1 MGRALDHG
9 HLGMWPREPDA
20 PERGADRAV
29 AARIVLLIEDNAA
42 DARLLR
48 EALIEAKAAFQL
60 ESVAR
65 LAAAID
71 RIALGGVD
79 AVLLDLSLPDSHGME
94 TLVRLR
100 TAASHLPIIVLT
112 HADDD
117 ALSAQALREGAQ
129 DYLVKGEVDGNL
141 LARSLR
147 YAIERKRVEEEN
159 VRLLQREQS
168 VRADAEAARRVQGV
182 LESMRDAFI
191 SLDTGWRFTFLNPR
205 AEALLRRRRDDL
217 IGRNLWEEFPALVN
231 SPFYT
236 RYREAVAGGAPVEFE
251 AAHPPDDA
259 WLEVR
264 AYPSPSGLSVYFHD
278 ATVRRRAF
286 DEVRFQARLLDA
298 VGQAVVA
305 SDLRGSII
313 YWNRFAET
321 LYGYTSDEAQG
332 RSVIALTVPPGDSRG
347 DRSALLR
354 RLRRAETVTDETPAW
369 RRDGARFTAFVTY
382 SPVFNPHGE
391 LIGVVSVSTDV
402 TERRRAEQQVR
413 RQNDYFVTLHE
424 TTLAVMNRLDLNN
437 LLETI
442 AARAAG
448 LLGAQ
453 QAEVYLLEPDGGE
466 MLPVAAAGSQPR
478 PALAVQPG
486 IGLAGRVW
494 ETGQS
499 IAIDDYQ
506 TWPGRDPRLTGA
518 PIHAAAAAPL
528 RSGSATV
535 GVLAL
540 IHAEPDAAFA
550 ADEVEILGQFAQLAS
565 VALDNARLHM
575 AAQTELNERKRS
587 EKALRQAESRYRGIF
602 ENALEGIYQ
611 TGFDGHLQTVNQ
623 SAARILGYASPE
635 DLMAAVSSL
644 QQLHAESDSLQEFMD
659 QIQAEGAVTDFV
671 FPARNRAG
679 RLLWLSTNAH
689 ALRGANGRVI
699 GVEGMLVDITER
711 RLADRRLATQG
722 AVARVLAAAAN
733 FATALPPLLQAL
745 GENQGWDR
753 AQLWQPDPIRRRL
766 VCAGCWRDADAEIIC
781 PCPPDGAE
789 TPIDPLALQARTAGH
804 AVWTEGG
811 GDSPTVA
818 VAPVRVGV
826 EIVAVLHMTG
836 RPRRRFNPGLLDVLE
851 AAAAQVGQFLER
863 VRAEEALQARARQQ
877 AALADL
883 SQRAV
888 ADSNTDA
895 LMERMATL
903 VAETVRADVAGV
915 LRLLPDGANLALRGG
930 WPQGVLP
937 SAKISAGPE
946 TQAGLTLLTNA
957 PVAVEEF
964 AAETRFSTVHE
975 REWGAVSSL
984 SVPVGGRRRPFG
996 VLAVY
1001 TRVRRSFTG
1010 DDIFFMESAAGV
1022 LAAAADRR
1030 RAEQDRQ
1037 FLLAHAQEARAEAE
1051 AAQERMTNVLET
1063 TSDGFLMLDPSWR
1076 LLYLN
1081 PRAEQLLRRERRD
1094 LLGRNLWEE
1103 FADLPTELVARL
1115 NEALATG
1122 DPASLEQYYP
1132 VMGSWLDVRAYPS
1145 ATGMSVFFQDIT
1157 ERKRANAAIEQSA
1170 RVNLAQ
1176 KIELEGILRQLDDG
1190 LMLAGVDGRVRMF
1203 NPAARAILGLD
1214 GDSAAPGEPEEA
1226 YWQPIAGD
1234 GTPIAGGDLPLA
1246 RALLGERG
1254 PARDITAIV
1263 RGEQRII
1270 SVSAAALTTQEGAR
1284 HGAVAVLR
1292 DVTEVRNAQDRE
1304 MESERLRALGEM
1316 ASGVAHNFNNLLA
1329 IILLRCDLL
1338 EKLDSGTDLA
1348 RVTAGHVGVIKQ
1360 VTIDGRETVNR
1371 LQALSGVSKSA
1382 PNQAMDVGVL
1392 VRDVIEFTR
1401 PRWRDALQQH
1411 GVTINVTAEV
1421 EPLPALQGSPA
1432 ELREVLI
1439 NLVFNAVDAMPG
1451 GGVIHISA
1459 ARRAGDGAGP
1469 AEVMVR
1475 VCDTGEGMTDAVRR
1489 RVFEPF
1495 FSTKGPKGVGLGLSM
1510 SRKLI
1515 ANMGGRIGVDS
1526 TPGDGA
1532 TFWIVLPYRPATA
1545 LQEPAAPGE
1554 VRPLS
1559 ILLVD
1564 DQPHMLE
1571 TTALMLQAEGHRVV
1585 TAESGAQALE
1595 RIDQRAASRGGP
1607 FDVMITDLGMPG
1619 MNGLQLVAAIREDG
1633 FDLPCVLATGWGV
1646 ELSGADVEA
1655 AGVQALLAKPYSS
1668 AQLRTV
1674 LLSVTA
1680 GAATVA

>member
-1 MGRALDHG
+1 MGS
-9 HLGMWPREPDA
+9 A
-20 PERGADRAV
+20 PGDGRFDGRPHNPARTAPGAGPAGAQRT
-29 AARIVLLIEDNAA
+29 ILLVEDNAA

-48 EALIEAKAAFQL
+48 EALFDAQGAFQL
-60 ESVAR
+60 ESVPR
-65 LAAAID
+65 LSAALD
-71 RIALGGVD
+71 RVALGGVD

-94 TLVRLR
+94 TLTRLR
-100 TAASHLPIIVLT
+100 AAASHLPVIVLT

-117 ALSAQALREGAQ
+117 TLAAQALRQGAQ

-141 LARSLR
+141 LVRSLR

-159 VRLLQREQS
+159 VRLLQREQAA
-168 VRADAEAARRVQGV
+168 RADAEAARRVQDV

-191 SLDTGWRFTFLNPR
+191 SLDTGWRFTYLNPR
-205 AEALLRRRRDDL
+205 AEALLRRRRDEL
-217 IGRNLWEEFPALVN
+217 IGRNLWDEFPALVN

-236 RYREAVAGGAPVEFE
+236 HYYEALTEGVPAEFE

-278 ATVRRRAF
+278 ATARKQAF
-286 DEVRFQARLLDA
+286 DEGRFQARLLDA

-305 SDLRGSII
+305 SDLRGNII
-313 YWNRFAET
+313 YWNGFAET
-321 LYGYTSDEAQG
+321 LYGYSAEEAQG
-332 RSVIALTVPPGDSRG
+332 RSVIELTVPPGEARG

-354 RLRRAETVTDETPAW
+354 RLRLGETVTDETAAW
-369 RRDGARFTAFVTY
+369 RRDGTRFLAFITH
-382 SPVFNPHGE
+382 SPVFSVNGE
-391 LIGVVSVSTDV
+391 LIGVVSVSSDV

-413 RQNDYFVTLHE
+413 RQNGYLATLHE

-453 QAEVYLLEPDGGE
+453 RGELYLLEPNGE
-466 MLPVAAAGSQPR
+466 QMLPAAAAGGAAG
-478 PALAVQPG
+478 PASAVVRG
-486 IGLAGRVW
+486 VGLEGRVW
-494 ETGQS
+494 ETGES
-499 IAIDDYQ
+499 LAIDDYQ
-506 TWPGRDPRLTGA
+506 TWPGRDPRLAGA
-518 PIHAAAAAPL
+518 PVYAAVSAPL
-528 RSGSATV
+528 RSAGATA
-535 GVLAL
+535 GVLTL
-540 IHAEPDAAFA
+540 IHSEPGPTFT
-550 ADEVEILGQFAQLAS
+550 ADEVGILAQFAQLAS
-565 VALDNARLHM
+565 VALDNARLHL
-575 AAQTELNERKRS
+575 AAQSELNERKRS

-611 TGFDGHLQTVNQ
+611 TGFDGHLQTANQ
-623 SAARILGYASPE
+623 SAARILGYGSPE
-635 DLMAAVSSL
+635 ELMTQLTSL
-644 QQLHAESDSLQEFMD
+644 RELHADPDRLEEFD
-659 QIQAEGAVTDFV
+659 RQIHRNGAVTDFD
-671 FPARNRAG
+671 FPARNRDG

-689 ALRGANGRVI
+689 ALRGANGRII

-711 RLADRRLATQG
+711 RLAERRLATQN
-722 AVARVLAAAAN
+722 AVARILAAAGSLDA
-733 FATALPPLLQAL
+733 ATPPLLQAL
-745 GENQGWDR
+745 AEHQGWDR
-753 AQLWQPDPIRRRL
+753 AQLWQPDAARGL
-766 VCAGCWRDADAEIIC
+766 VCTACWCEPEVAAGCPLPAAGTDAPVDPAALRAWT
-781 PCPPDGAE
+781 DG
-789 TPIDPLALQARTAGH
+789 R
-804 AVWTEGG
+804 AVWTDGV
-811 GDSPTVA
+811 GDRPTVA
-818 VAPVRVGV
+818 VAPVRAGTEV
-826 EIVAVLHMTG
+826 VAVLHVTG
-836 RPRRRFNPGLLDVLE
+836 RASRHFNPALLDVLS
-851 AAAAQVGQFLER
+851 AAAAQVGQFIER
-863 VRAEEALQARARQQ
+863 VRAEQALQARARQQ

-895 LMERMATL
+895 LMERMAAL
-903 VAETVRADVAGV
+903 VAETVQVDLAGV
-915 LRLLPDGANLALRGG
+915 LRLLPDGASLALRAS
-930 WPQGVLP
+930 WPQAALGSV
-937 SAKISAGPE
+937 KVSAGPE

-957 PVAVEEF
+957 PVAVDDL
-964 AAETRFSTVHE
+964 AAEQRFSTTYE
-975 REWGAVSSL
+975 RGLGVVSSL

-996 VLAVY
+996 VLVAY
-1001 TRVRRSFTG
+1001 SSTRRTFSG

-1063 TSDGFLMLDPSWR
+1063 TSDAFLMLDPSWR

-1081 PRAEQLLRRERRD
+1081 PQAEQLLRRERRD

-1103 FADLPTELVARL
+1103 FRDLPAELFTRL
-1115 NEALATG
+1115 GEALATG
-1122 DPASLEQYYP
+1122 NPASVEQFYAAT
-1132 VMGSWLDVRAYPS
+1132 GSWLDVRAYPS
-1145 ATGMSVFFQDIT
+1145 AAGMSVFFQDIT
-1157 ERKRANAAIEQSA
+1157 ERKQADAALEESA

-1190 LMLAGVDGRVRMF
+1190 LMLAGADGRVRLL
-1203 NPAARAILGLD
+1203 NPAARAILGLSGD
-1214 GDSAAPGEPEEA
+1214 GAAPGEPEHV
-1226 YWQPIAGD
+1226 YWQAVSAD
-1234 GTPIAGGDLPLA
+1234 GTATPAADLPLA
-1246 RALLGERG
+1246 RALAGERG
-1254 PARDITAIV
+1254 PARDITALV
-1263 RGEQRII
+1263 HGEQRII

-1292 DVTEVRNAQDRE
+1292 DVTDVRRVQDRE
-1304 MESERLRALGEM
+1304 METERLRALGEM

-1338 EKLDSGTDLA
+1338 EKLNDESPLA
-1348 RVTAGHVGVIKQ
+1348 QAAGAHVTVIKQ

-1382 PNQAMDVGVL
+1382 PHQAMHIGAL

-1401 PRWRDALQQH
+1401 PRWRDAAQQH
-1411 GVTINVTAEV
+1411 GITINATAEV

-1439 NLVFNAVDAMPG
+1439 NLIFNAVDAMPCG
-1451 GGVIHISA
+1451 GDIHVTA
-1459 ARRAGDGAGP
+1459 ARHVAGDTD
-1469 AEVMVR
+1469 EVVLRVR
-1475 VCDTGEGMTDAVRR
+1475 DSGEGMPDAVRR

-1515 ANMGGRIGVDS
+1515 ANMGGQIGVES
-1526 TPGDGA
+1526 KPGEGA
-1532 TFWIVLPYRPATA
+1532 AFWITLPYRPALA
-1545 LQEPAAPGE
+1545 AEEPAAPATL
-1554 VRPLS
+1554 RPLA

-1571 TTALMLQAEGHRVV
+1571 TTALMLEAEGHTVI

-1595 RIDQRAASRGGP
+1595 RIDQRAAARGGP
-1607 FDVMITDLGMPG
+1607 FDVVVTDLGMPG

-1633 FDLPCVLATGWGV
+1633 FDMPCVLATGWGV
-1646 ELSGADVEA
+1646 EISDADVEA
-1655 AGVQALLAKPYSS
+1655 GGVQAVLAKPYSA
-1668 AQLRTV
+1668 AQLRAV
-1674 LLSVTA
+1674 L
-1680 GAATVA
+1680 ATVTGAVAASV